1 VPTAAASNKHLDRL
15 LEIIGKERSLREVN
29 QTLHFA
35 ANGLHPRTV
44 GAMHITCADE
54 SESECADA
62 FEKGFV
68 RYLLPPLKV
77 GRPVPMRLAN
87 LGGQYEWGAIRIL
100 EAHFATPASKDSFKL
115 ILVKVN
121 AHVGVTPERLGVN
134 ARRAFGAIRRYGVDS
149 PCCGALDALL
159 GGSTQAFTEGL
170 RELMGSEG
178 LDRESMLRDPE
189 RVDPAFRA
197 LVAGLVSSRLQARK
211 AVLDIQ
217 DYEPQTPTYWMVV
230 PSTTLNLPDRD
241 SEIVAGVYVVDGRNG
256 ERRVHYRGLGDDPSA
271 YRIAPG
277 PHGLDVTDEH
287 VPHFRPGR
295 DHRKLILDRVT
306 GRDGLGVAPD
316 PTLERIRADVA
327 ENKHRHHHHARALL
341 RIAVPALAQLAPIP
355 TALLLFAEGAVG
367 IRHMFV
373 IDQLARDLADS
384 GDARAILADVH
395 SQIDQLDPDRAE
407 ALIELLVKEYAA

>member
-1 VPTAAASNKHLDRL
+1 MGTATVANRHLDRL

-29 QTLHFA
+29 QTLQFA
-35 ANGLHPRTV
+35 ANALRPRTV
-44 GAMHITCADE
+44 GALHITCADE

-62 FEKGFV
+62 FETGFV

-100 EAHFATPASKDSFKL
+100 EAHFATPASRDSFKL
-115 ILVKVN
+115 ILIKVN
-121 AHVGVTPERLGVN
+121 AHVGAAAERLGLN
-134 ARRAFGAIRRYGVDS
+134 APRSFGVIRRYGIDS
-149 PCCGALDALL
+149 PCCGALDAVL
-159 GGSTQAFTEGL
+159 GGSTQEFTEGL
-170 RELMGSEG
+170 RELLGSEG
-178 LDRESMLRDPE
+178 LDRESMLRDPA

-197 LVAGLVSSRLQARK
+197 LVAALVSSRLQARK

-217 DYEPQTPTYWMVV
+217 DYAPQTPTYWMIV

-241 SEIVAGVYVVDGRNG
+241 SEIVAGVYVLDGRAG

-271 YRIAPG
+271 YRIAVG
-277 PHGLDVTDEH
+277 AHGLDVTDEH

-295 DHRKLILDRVT
+295 DHRKLILDRV
-306 GRDGLGVAPD
+306 GAGGGIGVGPD
-316 PTLERIRADVA
+316 PRLERIRDDVA

-341 RIAVPALAQLAPIP
+341 RIALPVLAQLAPVP
-355 TALLLFAEGAVG
+355 TALLMFAEGAVG
-367 IRHMFV
+367 IRHIYV
-373 IDQLARDLADS
+373 VDQLSRELADS
-384 GDARAILADVH
+384 EEARAILADVH

-407 ALIELLVKEYAA
+407 ALIELLVKEYSS